1 MVRLNNIDLRY
12 NSIKALPG
20 EFAKL
25 EKLQYAYFHGNPMC
39 ANGFLDD
46 KTDVTELVGSV
57 EGGCKAQCSR
67 FCQDRFLKD
76 SYCGPDCNS
85 VACDY
90 DGGVCVQS

>member
-1 MVRLNNIDLRY
+1 MFDWNWKDEDGWGGY
-12 NSIKALPG
+12 ECS
-20 EFAKL
+20 
-25 EKLQYAYFHGNPMC
+25 YFRAHGNLMWC
-39 ANGFLDD
+39 ANGFLDG

-76 SYCGPDCNS
+76 SYCGRECNS

>member
-1 MVRLNNIDLRY
+1 MW
-12 NSIKALPG
+12 
-20 EFAKL
+20 
-25 EKLQYAYFHGNPMC
+25 C
-39 ANGFLDD
+39 ANGFLDG
-46 KTDVTELVGSV
+46 KTDVTDLVGSV

-76 SYCGPDCNS
+76 SDCGRECNS